1 MYHVLMPID
10 ADDSRVRSQID
21 AVLDLQRAG
30 GELRVDVLHVYEEID
45 VAPDEAGAGTIDR
58 INENLGDLQG
68 LPDTADRA
76 ADALREAGIETAIHD
91 VVGDPAPAIADVAA
105 EYDVDSIVVGA
116 KRRSPVGKAVF
127 GSVAQAV
134 ILEADRPVLVAGP

>member
-1 MYHVLMPID
+1 MYHVLVPID
-10 ADDSRVRSQID
+10 DDESRVRSQID

-30 GELRVDVLHVYEEID
+30 GELQVDVLYVYEEID
-45 VAPDEAGAGTIDR
+45 VPADEAGSSTIDR

-68 LPDTADRA
+68 LPDTADLAVER
-76 ADALREAGIETAIHD
+76 LREAGIETAIHD
-91 VVGDPAPAIADVAA
+91 VVGDPAPAIADVAT

-116 KRRSPVGKAVF
+116 RRRSPVGKAVF

-134 ILEADRPVLVAGP
+134 ILGADRPVLVAAP

>member
-10 ADDSRVRSQID
+10 DDESRVRSQID
-21 AVLDLQRAG
+21 AVLDLQQAG
-30 GELRVDVLHVYEEID
+30 DELLVDVLHVYEEID
-45 VAPDEAGAGTIDR
+45 VPADEAGSSTIDR

-76 ADALREAGIETAIHD
+76 VERLREAGIETAIHD

-134 ILEADRPVLVAGP
+134 ILGADRPVLVAAP